1 MFSARLYNKPAFF
14 LLHMSYSG
22 RGNYGGGG
30 GRGGGYGGGLSR
42 GGFGGPKPVEVG
54 KEYEVQISELSR
66 QGDGIARIQ
75 GFVIFVKGAK
85 AGEKARIKVTKVGD
99 RSANGEV
106 VENSAQSQEAATT
119 ASSSSAAAAVTEN
132 AVAPKEVAQTKTEEK
147 VDLRDFKTAGRQKD
161 LP

>member
-1 MFSARLYNKPAFF
+1 
-14 LLHMSYSG
+14 MSYSG

-30 GRGGGYGGGLSR
+30 GGGYGGGSR
-42 GGFGGPKPVEVG
+42 GGFGGPKPVETG
-54 KEYEVQISELSR
+54 KEYDVQISELSR

-106 VENSAQSQEAATT
+106 VTPGTQGQPEQTT
-119 ASSSSAAAAVTEN
+119 PTSAASTTSPTEN
-132 AVAPKEVAQTKTEEK
+132 ASTENANAAKEAAAPTQAEEEK
-147 VDLRDFKTAGRQKD
+147 VDMRDYKTAGRQKD
-161 LP
+161 PPLASG